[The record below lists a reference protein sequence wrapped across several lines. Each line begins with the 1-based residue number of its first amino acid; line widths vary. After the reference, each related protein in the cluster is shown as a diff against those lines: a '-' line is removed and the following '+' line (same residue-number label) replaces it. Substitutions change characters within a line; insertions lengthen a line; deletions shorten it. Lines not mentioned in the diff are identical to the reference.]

1 MSASVRV
8 YLSECNKLLL
18 LQPVAVIIV
27 VASAAWLPLY
37 LFSIVA
43 ALVSDA
49 ACNRTSKC
57 ENDTEKAPFN
67 CWPITSSKRS
77 GRKKWYEFYSINR
90 RCEGIHISSKR
101 TKH

>member
-1 MSASVRV
+1 MPASVRV

-57 ENDTEKAPFN
+57 ENDTEKALQLLAN
-67 CWPITSSKRS
+67 NEQQAIWAEKVV
-77 GRKKWYEFYSINR
+77 
-90 RCEGIHISSKR
+90 
-101 TKH
+101 